1 MKTFKQHLEE
11 ATKFTPAQVQYDDH
25 EMLPNAETAI
35 EALNAYVGSIG
46 EQEVL
51 NPTLAVKR
59 LQTNLS
65 KIGYYFEMMDLDKS
79 GTTMFA
85 MRHNAGA
92 FNASYDNNPY
102 GEFQE
107 DDGISKH
114 IEGGISLMVTCT
126 PSGSGKSMVEA
137 EIVRNSDSMDEEDI

>member
-11 ATKFTPAQVQYDDH
+11 GSKFSPGQSQWDDTELLPSA
-25 EMLPNAETAI
+25 EMAI

-65 KIGYYFEMMDLDKS
+65 KIGYSFEMNNLDRS
-79 GTTMFA
+79 GTTMHP
-85 MRHNAGA
+85 MRHNGGA
-92 FNASYDNNPY
+92 FEVNRDNNPY

-107 DDGISKH
+107 DDGISRH
-114 IEGGISLMVTCT
+114 IDGGISLMVTVS
-126 PSGSGKSMVEA
+126 PSNNGKSMVEA
-137 EIVRNSDSMDEEDI
+137 EIVRNSDMADEEDI

>member
-92 FNASYDNNPY
+92 FEVNRDNNPY

-107 DDGISKH
+107 DDGISRH

>member
-11 ATKFTPAQVQYDDH
+11 AAKFTPAQVQWDDA

-35 EALNAYVGSIG
+35 EALNSYVGSIG

-65 KIGYYFEMMDLDKS
+65 KIGYYFEMTGLDKS
-79 GTTMFA
+79 GTTMFS

-92 FNASYDNNPY
+92 FEVNRDNNPY

-114 IEGGISLMVTCT
+114 IEGGISLMVTCA
-126 PSGSGKSMVEA
+126 PSGAGKSMVEA
-137 EIVRNSDSMDEEDI
+137 EIVRNSAMDDMEV

>member
-11 ATKFTPAQVQYDDH
+11 ATKFTPAQVQYDDY
-25 EMLPNAETAI
+25 EMLPNAETAM

-92 FNASYDNNPY
+92 FGVNRDNNPY

-126 PSGSGKSMVEA
+126 PSSNGKSMVEA
-137 EIVRNSDSMDEEDI
+137 EIVRNSDTMDEEDI